1 MFSGQQREPFT
12 TVILSPAPAGREQ
25 GTERLGGTGVA
36 CGQVLAWLAGGSSLP
51 VGPL

>member
-1 MFSGQQREPFT
+1 MGFQPAEGTLHHGYPKPCAFRE
-12 TVILSPAPAGREQ
+12 L

-51 VGPL
+51 LGPL